1 MEMDSKFNHL
11 HYIAIE
17 GVIGAGKTSLAH
29 LLQQKIGGRLFLEVF
44 EENPFLEDF
53 YRDPEHYAF
62 QTQIFFLLSRY
73 RQQEEIQQYDL
84 FEKRI
89 ISDYMF
95 VKDRIFATLNLNE
108 KEMTLYNM
116 LARILEKR
124 VIKPDLAIYLKAS
137 TKRLMQNI
145 RKRGRSYERNIK
157 EEYIEALNRLYDEF
171 FWNYSATPLLIIN
184 TDNLDF
190 VHNESHL
197 NQILVEI
204 SKHRSGKKLVN
215 FNLDK
220 GLL

>member
-1 MEMDSKFNHL
+1 MDLKFDHL
-11 HYIAIE
+11 RYISIE

-29 LLQQKIGGRLFLEVF
+29 LLQHKLAGRLVLEEF

-73 RQQEEIQQYDL
+73 RQQENIMQYDL
-84 FEKRI
+84 FEKQLVT
-89 ISDYMF
+89 DYMF

-124 VIKPDLAIYLKAS
+124 VIKPDIAIYLKAS
-137 TKRLMQNI
+137 TKRLMHNI
-145 RKRGRSYERNIK
+145 RKRNRPYERHIK
-157 EEYIEALNRLYDEF
+157 EDYIESLNRLYDEF
-171 FWNYSATPLLIIN
+171 FWNYSTTPLLIIN
-184 TDNLDF
+184 TENLDF
-190 VHNESHL
+190 VNNENHFS
-197 NQILVEI
+197 QILVEI
-204 SKHRSGKKLVN
+204 SKHRIGKKLVN
-215 FNLDK
+215 FNLDL

>member
-1 MEMDSKFNHL
+1 MESKFNHL

-29 LLQQKIGGRLFLEVF
+29 LLQQKLNGRLVLEEF

-73 RQQEEIQQYDL
+73 RQQEEIMQYDL

-89 ISDYMF
+89 IADYMF

-137 TKRLMQNI
+137 TRRLMHNI
-145 RKRGRSYERNIK
+145 RKRGRSYERHIK

-184 TDNLDF
+184 TEKLDF
-190 VHNESHL
+190 VGSENHL

-204 SKHRSGKKLVN
+204 SKHRSGKKLVS

>member
-1 MEMDSKFNHL
+1 MGLRFDHL

-29 LLQQKIGGRLFLEVF
+29 PLLQKLGGRLVLEEF

-53 YRDPEHYAF
+53 YQDPEHYAF

-73 RQQEEIQQYDL
+73 RQQEQIMQYDL
-84 FEKRI
+84 FEKKI
-89 ISDYMF
+89 IADYMF

-124 VIKPDLAIYLKAS
+124 IVKPDLAIYLKAS
-137 TKRLMQNI
+137 TKKLMHNI
-145 RKRGRSYERNIK
+145 RKRNRPYERHIK
-157 EEYIEALNRLYDEF
+157 EDYIDALNNLYEEF
-171 FWNYSATPLLIIN
+171 FWNYSSTPLLIIN
-184 TDNLDF
+184 TENLDF
-190 VHNESHL
+190 VNNENHL

-204 SKHRSGKKLVN
+204 SRHRSGKKLVS
-215 FNLDK
+215 FDLGK
-220 GLL
+220 GLI

>member
-1 MEMDSKFNHL
+1 MDSKFNHL

-124 VIKPDLAIYLKAS
+124 VIKPDLAIYLKA
-137 TKRLMQNI
+137 TTRRLMQNI

-157 EEYIEALNRLYDEF
+157 EEYIDALNRLYDEF

-215 FNLDK
+215 FNLEK

>member
-1 MEMDSKFNHL
+1 MEINLDHL

-29 LLQQKIGGRLFLEVF
+29 LLQQHLGGRLFLEEF

-73 RQQEEIQQYDL
+73 RQQEQIKQYDL
-84 FEKRI
+84 FDKTI
-89 ISDYMF
+89 VADYMF

-108 KEMTLYNM
+108 KEISLYNM
-116 LARILEKR
+116 LARILEKQI
-124 VIKPDLAIYLKAS
+124 VKPDLAIYLKAS
-137 TKRLMQNI
+137 TKRLMHNI
-145 RKRGRSYERNIK
+145 SKRGRSYERYIK
-157 EEYIEALNRLYDEF
+157 DDYIDSLNKLYDEF
-171 FWNYSATPLLIIN
+171 FWNYTDTPLLIIN
-184 TDNLDF
+184 TENLDF
-190 VHNESHL
+190 VNYESHL
-197 NQILVEI
+197 HQILLEI

>member
-1 MEMDSKFNHL
+1 MELKFDHL
-11 HYIAIE
+11 HYIAVE
-17 GVIGAGKTSLAH
+17 GVIGSGKTSLAH
-29 LLQQKIGGRLFLEVF
+29 PLQQKLGGRIVLEEF

-73 RQQEEIQQYDL
+73 RQQEQIMQYDL

-89 ISDYMF
+89 IADYMF

-108 KEMTLYNM
+108 KEMSLYNM

-137 TKRLMQNI
+137 TKKLMYNI
-145 RKRGRSYERNIK
+145 RKRGRPYERDIK
-157 EEYIEALNRLYDEF
+157 DEYIDALNHLYEEF
-171 FWNYSATPLLIIN
+171 FWNYSTTPLLIIN
-184 TDNLDF
+184 TENLDF
-190 VHNESHL
+190 VNNDNHL
-197 NQILVEI
+197 SQILVEI

-215 FNLDK
+215 FDLDK
-220 GLL
+220 GIV

>member
-1 MEMDSKFNHL
+1 MGLRFDHL

-29 LLQQKIGGRLFLEVF
+29 PLLQKLGGRLVLEEF

-53 YRDPEHYAF
+53 YQDPEHYAF

-73 RQQEEIQQYDL
+73 RQQEQIMQYDL
-84 FEKRI
+84 FEKKI
-89 ISDYMF
+89 IADYMF

-124 VIKPDLAIYLKAS
+124 IVKPDLAIYLKAS
-137 TKRLMQNI
+137 TKKLMHNI
-145 RKRGRSYERNIK
+145 RKRNRPYERQIK
-157 EEYIEALNRLYDEF
+157 EDYIDALNNLYEEF
-171 FWNYSATPLLIIN
+171 FWNYSSTPLLIIN
-184 TDNLDF
+184 TENLDF
-190 VHNESHL
+190 VNNENHL

-204 SKHRSGKKLVN
+204 SRHRSGKKLVS
-215 FNLDK
+215 FDLGK
-220 GLL
+220 GLI

>member
-1 MEMDSKFNHL
+1 MDLKFEHL

-29 LLQQKIGGRLFLEVF
+29 LLEQRMGGRIVLEEF

-73 RQQEEIQQYDL
+73 RQQEQIMQYDL
-84 FEKRI
+84 FERRI
-89 ISDYMF
+89 IADYMF

-137 TKRLMQNI
+137 TKKIMHNI
-145 RKRGRSYERNIK
+145 RKRGRSYEKQIK
-157 EEYIEALNRLYDEF
+157 EDYIEALNNLYEEF

-184 TDNLDF
+184 SENLDF
-190 VHNESHL
+190 VNNENHL
-197 NQILVEI
+197 SQILVEI
-204 SKHRSGKKLVN
+204 SKHQSGKKLVN
-215 FNLDK
+215 FNFDK

>member
-1 MEMDSKFNHL
+1 MELTFDHL

-29 LLQQKIGGRLFLEVF
+29 LLQQRLGGRLFLEEF

-62 QTQIFFLLSRY
+62 QTQIYFLLSRF
-73 RQQEEIQQYDL
+73 RQQEEIKQYDL

-89 ISDYMF
+89 IADYMF

-108 KEMTLYNM
+108 KELALYDM

-124 VIKPDLAIYLKAS
+124 VVKPDLAIYLKAS
-137 TKRLMQNI
+137 TKRLMRNI
-145 RKRGRSYERNIK
+145 QRRSRPYERYIT
-157 EEYIEALNRLYDEF
+157 EEYIDSLNKLYDEF
-171 FWNYSATPLLIIN
+171 FWNYSDTPLLIIN
-184 TDNLDF
+184 TENIDF
-190 VHNESHL
+190 VNYENHFE
-197 NQILVEI
+197 QIVVEI
-204 SKHRSGKKLVN
+204 SKHRKGKKLVN